1 MEDKKYSTNI
11 LVSATDNKNVLIDII
26 TKTSSSNVVLQSINS
41 INTNEDYMFDITIL
55 VPNKEK
61 LMKFI
66 NDISALKNIKSVE
79 RLIK

>member
-41 INTNEDYMFDITIL
+41 INTNEDYMFDIAIL
-55 VPNKEK
+55 VPDKEK

-66 NDISALKNIKSVE
+66 NDISALKNIKSVYF
-79 RLIK
+79 IKN